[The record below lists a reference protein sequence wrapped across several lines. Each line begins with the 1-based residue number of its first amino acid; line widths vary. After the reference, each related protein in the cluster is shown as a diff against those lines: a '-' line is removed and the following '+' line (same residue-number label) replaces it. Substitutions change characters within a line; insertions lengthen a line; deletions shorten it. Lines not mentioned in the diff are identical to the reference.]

1 MKSLDGQVILITGA
15 AGGIGAATAR
25 KLAAS
30 GARPVL
36 ADLDAD
42 ALERAAATIEPVPLT
57 VQIDVTDPAS
67 CEAAV
72 EATLHRHGRIDAVWA
87 NAGISAFGP
96 VELLDDAT
104 WRRVVEVNLIG
115 AYNIIRA
122 ALPSVVGQR
131 GYITMTASWASF
143 AHSPGHSAYS
153 ASKAGLEA
161 LANSLRS
168 ELSYTGTRVGV
179 FHPGWIDTPMVADK
193 RDHNAAFNAMF
204 ESLPAPLRTLS
215 TPEEIADHL
224 VVAFERRT
232 PKVVYPKLGWAL
244 HLLRPLLPTRLVT
257 AGARRVAP
265 DARRLFLI
273 DDARRGPVLG
283 SRCVN
288 PTSG

>member
-25 KLAAS
+25 KLAAK

-36 ADLDAD
+36 TDLDAA
-42 ALERAAATIEPVPLT
+42 ALERVAVTMEPVPLT
-57 VQIDVTDPAS
+57 VQVDVTDPAS
-67 CEAAV
+67 CAAAV

-96 VELLDDAT
+96 LDLLDDAS

-122 ALPSVVGQR
+122 ALPAVVDQR
-131 GYITMTASWASF
+131 GYISMTASWASF

-168 ELSYTGTRVGV
+168 ELAHTGTKVGI
-179 FHPGWIDTPMVADK
+179 FHPGWIDTPMVAGK

-204 ESLPAPLRTLS
+204 DSLPAPLRTLS
-215 TPEEIADHL
+215 APEEIADHL
-224 VVAFERRT
+224 VVAFERRS
-232 PKVVYPKLGWAL
+232 PKVIYPKLGWAL
-244 HLLRPLLPTRLVT
+244 HILRSLLPTRLVT
-257 AGARRVAP
+257 TGARRVAP
-265 DARRLFLI
+265 EVRRLYL
-273 DDARRGPVLG
+273 
-283 SRCVN
+283 S
-288 PTSG
+288 S

>member
-1 MKSLDGQVILITGA
+1 MKSLDGQVILITGG

-25 KLAAS
+25 KLAAK

-36 ADLDAD
+36 ADLDMV
-42 ALERAAATIEPVPLT
+42 ALERVAGTIEPAPLT
-57 VQIDVTDPAS
+57 VQVDVTDPAS
-67 CEAAV
+67 CAAAV

-96 VELLDDAT
+96 LDLLDDAS

-122 ALPSVVGQR
+122 ALPAVVDQR
-131 GYITMTASWASF
+131 GYISMTASWASF

-168 ELSYTGTRVGV
+168 ELAHTGTKVGI
-179 FHPGWIDTPMVADK
+179 FHPGWIDTPMVAGK

-204 ESLPAPLRTLS
+204 DSLPAPLRTLS
-215 TPEEIADHL
+215 APEEIADHL
-224 VVAFERRT
+224 VVAFERRS
-232 PKVVYPKLGWAL
+232 PKVIYPKLGWAL
-244 HLLRPLLPTRLVT
+244 HILRSLLPTRLVT
-257 AGARRVAP
+257 TGARRVAP
-265 DARRLFLI
+265 EVRRLYL
-273 DDARRGPVLG
+273 
-283 SRCVN
+283 S
-288 PTSG
+288 S